1 MKWLSDQALDRLRAA
16 ADAPDLSGTGYVLLD
31 KLGAG
36 GMGGVFRVE
45 DTALGRQVALKVI
58 GIVDS
63 SGEFGARLLRE
74 AKIIAQLEHPGI
86 VPVHDVGTLPDGRV
100 FYTMKLVQ
108 GRRLDQQRD
117 ELGGLPERLRTFQK
131 ICEAVSFAHAHHVLH
146 RDLKPQNI
154 MVGPFGEVLVMD
166 WGLAKLL
173 DAEIPA
179 ERKQNA
185 PRQPPAFRRWTS
197 EADTAHGVVLGTPGY
212 MAPEQARGEVEAVG
226 PRADIYSLGAVLKF
240 LMDNSGRTPKAL
252 AAIAGKAMAEDA
264 ATELRVGRGTGQR
277 HRALSGRIAGQRIS
291 RRSDDA
297 PVAMDGQEPCLD
309 SADRRLSGDA
319 GVVHSVAGKIGKRDF
334 RFQIDDFR
342 LRRPRLRQDLKSAI
356 CSLKFPALKD
366 FAATLNRTLAGNSP
380 ARRAYEQGRA
390 GAAGGRNSGHF

>member
-1 MKWLSDQALDRLRAA
+1 VKWLSDQALDRLRVA
-16 ADAPDLSGTGYVLLD
+16 ADMPDLSGTGYVLLD

-63 SGEFGARLLRE
+63 SGELSARLLRE

-108 GRRLDQQRD
+108 GLRLDQHRN
-117 ELGGLPERLRTFQK
+117 ELGGVPERLRTFQK

-154 MVGPFGEVLVMD
+154 MVGKFGEVLVMD

-173 DAEIPA
+173 NAEMPA
-179 ERKQNA
+179 AADSSGKVSLQ
-185 PRQPPAFRRWTS
+185 QPPRSVADRA

-212 MAPEQARGEVEAVG
+212 MAPEQARGDVETVG
-226 PRADIYSLGAVLKF
+226 PRLDVYSLGAVLGF
-240 LMDNSGRTPKAL
+240 LLADCGRVPKAL
-252 AAIAGKAMAEDA
+252 
-264 ATELRVGRGTGQR
+264 
-277 HRALSGRIAGQRIS
+277 
-291 RRSDDA
+291 
-297 PVAMDGQEPCLD
+297 
-309 SADRRLSGDA
+309 
-319 GVVHSVAGKIGKRDF
+319 
-334 RFQIDDFR
+334 
-342 LRRPRLRQDLKSAI
+342 SAI
-356 CSLKFPALKD
+356 GSKASAENPQD
-366 FAATLNRTLAGNSP
+366 RYGSVEELANDIAHYLDGLPVSAYPEGPLARLWRWVVKNS
-380 ARRAYEQGRA
+380 AWILLIVAYLVMRAVFILWRGR
-390 GAAGGRNSGHF
+390 

>member
-16 ADAPDLSGTGYVLLD
+16 ADTPDLSGTGYVLLD

-117 ELGGLPERLRTFQK
+117 ELGGVPERLRTFQK
-131 ICEAVSFAHAHHVLH
+131 ICEAVSFAHAHNVLH

-173 DAEIPA
+173 NAEIPA
-179 ERKQNA
+179 ESNSDPDDSCCGSHR
-185 PRQPPAFRRWTS
+185 FRCGHA

-212 MAPEQARGEVEAVG
+212 MAPEQARGDVAAVG
-226 PRADIYSLGAVLKF
+226 PRADVYSLGAVLRF
-240 LMDNSGRTPKAL
+240 LLDDSGRMPKAL
-252 AAIAGKAMAEDA
+252 AAIASKAMAEDA
-264 ATELRVGRGTGQR
+264 QQRYGSVEELAQR
-277 HRALSGRIAGQRIS
+277 HCALSGWIAGQRLS
-291 RRSDDA
+291 RGSDGA
-297 PVAMDGQEPCLD
+297 AVAMGGQEQRMD
-309 SADRRLSGDA
+309 SADRGVSGDA
-319 GVVHSVAGKIGKRDF
+319 GVVHSCGGEDRLKRG
-334 RFQIDDFR
+334 
-342 LRRPRLRQDLKSAI
+342 L
-356 CSLKFPALKD
+356 
-366 FAATLNRTLAGNSP
+366 
-380 ARRAYEQGRA
+380 
-390 GAAGGRNSGHF
+390 

>member
-1 MKWLSDQALDRLRAA
+1 VA
-16 ADAPDLSGTGYVLLD
+16 ADMPDLSGTGYILLD

-108 GRRLDQQRD
+108 GRRLDQFRD
-117 ELGGLPERLRTFQK
+117 ELGGVPERLRIFQK
-131 ICEAVSFAHAHHVLH
+131 ICEAVSFAHAHQVLH

-173 DAEIPA
+173 DAEISAPSQSRRICLEQQTTSDADTADA
-179 ERKQNA
+179 E
-185 PRQPPAFRRWTS
+185 
-197 EADTAHGVVLGTPGY
+197 TAHGVVLGTPGY
-212 MAPEQARGEVEAVG
+212 MAPEQARGEVETLG
-226 PRADIYSLGAVLKF
+226 PRADVYSLGAVLKF
-240 LMDNSGRTPKAL
+240 LIDGTGPTPKAL
-252 AAIAGKAMAEDA
+252 SAIAGKAM
-264 ATELRVGRGTGQR
+264 T
-277 HRALSGRIAGQRIS
+277 
-291 RRSDDA
+291 DDA
-297 PVAMDGQEPCLD
+297 QQRYDSVEELANDVSHYLDGLPVSAYPEGPLARLWRWVVKNSAWILLIVAYLMMRAMFILW
-309 SADRRLSGDA
+309 R
-319 GVVHSVAGKIGKRDF
+319 
-334 RFQIDDFR
+334 
-342 LRRPRLRQDLKSAI
+342 
-356 CSLKFPALKD
+356 
-366 FAATLNRTLAGNSP
+366 
-380 ARRAYEQGRA
+380 AR
-390 GAAGGRNSGHF
+390 

>member
-74 AKIIAQLEHPGI
+74 ARIIAQLEHPGI
-86 VPVHDVGTLPDGRV
+86 VPVHDLGTLPDGRV

-108 GRRLDQQRD
+108 GRRLDQHRGA
-117 ELGGLPERLRTFQK
+117 LGGVPERLRTFQK
-131 ICEAVSFAHAHHVLH
+131 ICDAVGFAHAHNVLH

-154 MVGPFGEVLVMD
+154 MVGQFGEVLVMD

-173 DAEIPA
+173 DADIPA
-179 ERKQNA
+179 QERAWQQSPLQQRPTPHEETA
-185 PRQPPAFRRWTS
+185 

-212 MAPEQARGEVEAVG
+212 MAPEQARGDVEAVG
-226 PRADIYSLGAVLKF
+226 PRADIYSLGAVLEF
-240 LMDNSGRTPKAL
+240 LLNDSGFMSKAL
-252 AAIAGKAMAEDA
+252 SAIAGKAMAEDA
-264 ATELRVGRGTGQR
+264 QQRYGSVEEL
-277 HRALSGRIAGQRIS
+277 ANDIAHYLDGL
-291 RRSDDA
+291 
-297 PVAMDGQEPCLD
+297 PV
-309 SADRRLSGDA
+309 
-319 GVVHSVAGKIGKRDF
+319 
-334 RFQIDDFR
+334 
-342 LRRPRLRQDLKSAI
+342 
-356 CSLKFPALKD
+356 
-366 FAATLNRTLAGNSP
+366 
-380 ARRAYEQGRA
+380 RAYPEGPAARLWRWVVKNRA
-390 GAAGGRNSGHF
+390 WILLVVAYLVMRAVFILWRAR